1 MKLLQLTP
9 QQKKFIVEISD
20 ILVGLPYKLGAEVDL
35 NLSPIELKKRNIPI
49 DCSELVE
56 YIFYQIGYKIP
67 DGSYNQFNASGPIKE
82 NDIQIG
88 DLVFRRSKETKQI
101 CHSGIIIDEKSVTIL
116 EALGG
121 KGVIKRSLLDFM
133 KETKTSVF
141 AGIRRLIVDQIKIL

>member
-1 MKLLQLTP
+1 MKTLKLTP

-20 ILVGLPYKLGAEVDL
+20 FLVGLPYKFGGEVDL
-35 NLSPIELKKRNIPI
+35 NLTPIELKKRNTPI

-56 YIFYQIGYKIP
+56 YIYYQLGYKIP
-67 DGSYNQFNASGPIKE
+67 DGSYNQFNASEPVKE

-101 CHSGIIIDEKSVTIL
+101 CHSGIIVDEKNITVL

-121 KGVIKRSLLDFM
+121 KGVVKRSFLDFI
-133 KETKTSVF
+133 KETKTSIF
-141 AGIRRLIVDQIKIL
+141 AGVRRLIVDQIKIL